1 MDDLAQKLAAQDL
14 LRPGLSVDEAAHV
27 LWLVTSFDAFDVL
40 YSGRGLPVDAVV
52 EILTTTAE
60 RSLYR

>member
-1 MDDLAQKLAAQDL
+1 
-14 LRPGLSVDEAAHV
+14 V

-40 YSGRGLPVDAVV
+40 YSGRRLPLDAIV

-60 RSLYR
+60 RSLYG